1 MGIELR
7 FKNTTTKRKST
18 TEITY
23 KADTF
28 EELWKGVEGFLQ
40 AQQWDTSKIVS
51 RQLDTIDRMA
61 NRQVDGI
68 QKATERRLIDDP
80 TLFEIQ
86 HQNDD

>member
-1 MGIELR
+1 MGIELKFR
-7 FKNTTTKRKST
+7 NTTTKRKSV

-23 KADTF
+23 RADNF
-28 EELWKGVEGFLQ
+28 EELWQGVEGFIQ
-40 AQQWDTSKIVS
+40 AQSWDTSKIVA
-51 RQLDTIDRMA
+51 RQMDAIDRMA

-80 TLFEIQ
+80 DLFKMQ